1 MAKIDFEDDA
11 NYNRLNVLVFN
22 RPLNIV
28 DKKMLGFLQTDPEMQ
43 DAIFTWTI
51 DGAYEFLEHGLKKP
65 AIVDA
70 ATHQYQR
77 MMNPLNWFLNEFC
90 IKDETA
96 RTPASEVYERFKH
109 VAELL
114 PLELRASVK
123 KELRGQ
129 KSFNKTFKK
138 LVNFTRFNDRMY
150 YLGIKIPLIWSEID
164 DEDEDVYMRKLSVD
178 SADCVDSEGNFQKSL
193 RNILAYRDFRKKYS
207 LSTLSTS
214 LKRDAS
220 ALSEPVREQ
229 LVDQATL
236 ALKVKEVIVSLRSAH
251 NIAGM
256 RSLERSAL
264 ISAIASLLEVEFQES
279 GYTPDELRRFVERLS
294 REDQEI
300 DALLLRLTKLDN
312 LERRT
317 TLTPHS
323 ASAETGQKNAIQ
335 G

>member
-1 MAKIDFEDDA
+1 M
-11 NYNRLNVLVFN
+11 
-22 RPLNIV
+22 
-28 DKKMLGFLQTDPEMQ
+28 
-43 DAIFTWTI
+43 
-51 DGAYEFLEHGLKKP
+51 
-65 AIVDA
+65 
-70 ATHQYQR
+70 
-77 MMNPLNWFLNEFC
+77 
-90 IKDETA
+90 
-96 RTPASEVYERFKH
+96 
-109 VAELL
+109 
-114 PLELRASVK
+114 
-123 KELRGQ
+123 
-129 KSFNKTFKK
+129 
-138 LVNFTRFNDRMY
+138 
-150 YLGIKIPLIWSEID
+150 
-164 DEDEDVYMRKLSVD
+164 
-178 SADCVDSEGNFQKSL
+178 
-193 RNILAYRDFRKKYS
+193 
-207 LSTLSTS
+207 
-214 LKRDAS
+214 
-220 ALSEPVREQ
+220 REQ